1 MAGRSRVVLSQL
13 AIGLGLIA
21 ISLVLVIGALRF
33 PPEMG
38 FVILG
43 AHVYPCAVGAFLGAV
58 GLLLSYQACTGGFR
72 ELAASGDD
80 SDDSDDSAQPGGR
93 LGAAWVTA
101 GLVAIAVL
109 ISLIGFVLAA
119 GLLFA
124 CSARGFGSRR
134 PLRDLAIGI
143 ALTLPIYWLFNAG
156 LGVALPPLVN
166 AWI

>member
-21 ISLVLVIGALRF
+21 VSLVLVIGALRF

-80 SDDSDDSAQPGGR
+80 SAQALPGGR
-93 LGAAWVTA
+93 LGVTWVTA
-101 GLVAIAVL
+101 GLVALAVL
-109 ISLIGFVLAA
+109 INLIGFVLAA

-124 CSARGFGSRR
+124 CSTRGFGSRR

>member
-1 MAGRSRVVLSQL
+1 MTQPRAIVPVQL
-13 AIGLGLIA
+13 AIGAGVIA
-21 ISLVLVIGALRF
+21 ISAVLAAGAFRF

-43 AHVYPCAVGAFLGAV
+43 AHVYPYAVAVFLGVV
-58 GLLLSYQACTGGFR
+58 GLLLCYQAVTGGFR
-72 ELAASGDD
+72 ELADHDD
-80 SDDSDDSAQPGGR
+80 ESAQALPGGKA
-93 LGAAWVTA
+93 GAAWVTA
-101 GLVAIAVL
+101 GLVGVAVL
-109 ISLIGFVLAA
+109 INLIGFVLAA

-134 PLRDLAIGI
+134 PVKDLAIGI

-156 LGVALPPLVN
+156 LGVSLPPLVN

>member
-1 MAGRSRVVLSQL
+1 MAGLRNVVPAQL

-21 ISLVLVIGALRF
+21 ISAVLAVGAFRF

-43 AHVYPCAVGAFLGAV
+43 AHVYPYGLAVFLGVV
-58 GLLLSYQACTGGFR
+58 GLLLSCQAVTGGFR
-72 ELAASGDD
+72 ELADHDD
-80 SDDSDDSAQPGGR
+80 ESAKALPDGK

-101 GLVAIAVL
+101 GLVGVAVL
-109 ISLIGFVLAA
+109 INLIGFVLAA
-119 GLLFA
+119 GLLFV
-124 CSARGFGSRR
+124 CSARGFGSRH

-156 LGVALPPLVN
+156 LGVSLPPLVN

>member
-1 MAGRSRVVLSQL
+1 MTVMRKIVPPQL

-21 ISLVLVIGALRF
+21 ISAVLAVGAWWF

-38 FVILG
+38 FVIL
-43 AHVYPCAVGAFLGAV
+43 AAYVYPYGLAVFVGVV
-58 GLLLSYQACTGGFR
+58 GLLLSYHACTGGFR
-72 ELAASGDD
+72 ELADHDD
-80 SDDSDDSAQPGGR
+80 ESAKALPGGKP
-93 LGAAWVTA
+93 GAAWVTA
-101 GLVAIAVL
+101 GLVGVAVL
-109 ISLIGFVLAA
+109 INLIGFVLAA

-124 CSARGFGSRR
+124 CSARGFGSCH

-156 LGVALPPLVN
+156 LGVSLPHLFN

>member
-1 MAGRSRVVLSQL
+1 MAGLRNVVPAQL

-21 ISLVLVIGALRF
+21 ISAVLAVGAFRF

-43 AHVYPCAVGAFLGAV
+43 AHVYPYGLAVFLGVV
-58 GLLLSYQACTGGFR
+58 GLLLSYQAVTGGFR
-72 ELAASGDD
+72 ELADHDD
-80 SDDSDDSAQPGGR
+80 ESAKALPDGK

-101 GLVAIAVL
+101 GLVGVAVL
-109 ISLIGFVLAA
+109 INLIGFVLAA
-119 GLLFA
+119 GLLFV
-124 CSARGFGSRR
+124 CSARGFGSRH

-156 LGVALPPLVN
+156 LGVSLPPLVN

>member
-1 MAGRSRVVLSQL
+1 MAGARAVKPTQL

-21 ISLVLVIGALRF
+21 LSALLAVGAYRF

-38 FVILG
+38 FVILP
-43 AHVYPCAVGAFLGAV
+43 AYVYPYLVAGFLGVV
-58 GLLLSYQACTGGFR
+58 GVLLSYQALTGGFR
-72 ELAASGDD
+72 ELNNDNGTI
-80 SDDSDDSAQPGGR
+80 PGGKT
-93 LGAAWVTA
+93 GAAWVTG
-101 GLVAIAVL
+101 GLLGVALL
-109 ISLIGFVLAA
+109 INLIGFVLAA

-124 CSARGFGSRR
+124 CSARGFGSRH

-156 LGVALPPLVN
+156 LGVSLPPLVN

>member
-43 AHVYPCAVGAFLGAV
+43 AHVYPSAVAAFLGAV
-58 GLLLSYQACTGGFR
+58 GLLLSYQACTGGFH
-72 ELAASGDD
+72 ELAVHDD
-80 SDDSDDSAQPGGR
+80 ETAQALPGGR
-93 LGAAWVTA
+93 LGVAWVTA
-101 GLVAIAVL
+101 GLVALAVL
-109 ISLIGFVLAA
+109 IDLIGFVLAA

>member
-1 MAGRSRVVLSQL
+1 MSGARAIVPTQL

-21 ISLVLVIGALRF
+21 LSVVLAVGAWRF

-38 FVILG
+38 FVILP
-43 AHVYPCAVGAFLGAV
+43 AYVYPYLVAGFLGVV
-58 GLLLSYQACTGGFR
+58 GVLLGYQALTGGFR
-72 ELAASGDD
+72 ELDSGNGTLPDGK
-80 SDDSDDSAQPGGR
+80 A
-93 LGAAWVTA
+93 GAAWVTG
-101 GLVAIAVL
+101 GLVGVALL
-109 ISLIGFVLAA
+109 INLIGFVLAA

-124 CSARGFGSRR
+124 CSARGFGSRH

-156 LGVALPPLVN
+156 LGVSLPPLVN